1 MNTRMAVL
9 GLALAATGLLI
20 ASSPG
25 FAQTPGMQRRDDV
38 RATRQ
43 TGRHAGRDVKQ
54 ACRDAGGNPMECRH
68 QKQATKQRAR
78 EEGRDIRTN
87 R

>member
-1 MNTRMAVL
+1 MDRRIVVL
-9 GLALAATGLLI
+9 GLALAATGMLI
-20 ASSPG
+20 APTPG
-25 FAQTPGMQRRDDV
+25 FGQTPGMQRRDDV

-68 QKQATKQRAR
+68 QKRATKQDAR
-78 EEGRDIRTN
+78 ENARDIRTN